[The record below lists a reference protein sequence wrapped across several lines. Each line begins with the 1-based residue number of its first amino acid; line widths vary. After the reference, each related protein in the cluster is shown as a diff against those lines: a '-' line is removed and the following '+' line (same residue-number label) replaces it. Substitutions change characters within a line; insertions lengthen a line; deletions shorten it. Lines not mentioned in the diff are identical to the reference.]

1 MPTNFTGALVTISV
15 LGSNGNYRTIGTAT
29 TDTSGAYNL
38 AWAPDIS
45 GNFTIYANFGGTKSY
60 WPSSAESR
68 FYVENAQPTAA
79 PTATPISMAST
90 QSDIMYI
97 GAAMISVV
105 IIGIIVLAMLIT
117 RKHA

>member
-38 AWAPDIS
+38 AWAPD
-45 GNFTIYANFGGTKSY
+45 FGGTKSY